1 MWTNGLRW
9 RSEESQSAEEKRRA
23 VQRFQASDGEDE
35 FLRNHSTTKM
45 AARRMIPTTTPN
57 PKSQTTKWKLRRR
70 TVRASFQ
77 LERGPVSGGFVPRFL
92 VVGAK
97 KSLGRVRSTKF
108 TSSVKFYRLYS
119 HWKRSLGALDYAKCE
134 VYGCGVVTATL
145 PEIIKHHRTCLK
157 VGHKLLPGVAK
168 HSHDLMKCHNC
179 KYRSHEL
186 RRMIRHYQNVH
197 KMIFEEAE
205 EKANEKKLLR
215 SSWQLTQ
222 KAYDDLKL
230 FD

>member
-1 MWTNGLRW
+1 MKPGRPKKTILPSKFGAAPRDVDERSALAVRRKPKRRRKEKGCSAFPGKRRRGRISQESFDNEDGGSEDDTDDDTQ
-9 RSEESQSAEEKRRA
+9 SEESDDEME
-23 VQRFQASDGEDE
+23 ASTS
-35 FLRNHSTTKM
+35 N
-45 AARRMIPTTTPN
+45 
-57 PKSQTTKWKLRRR
+57 
-70 TVRASFQ
+70 
-77 LERGPVSGGFVPRFL
+77 
-92 VVGAK
+92 GAK